1 MKNSRDKIKNYVL
14 KTEGQWKA
22 LPAKRQRLFTKLF
35 FTGYAVLTI
44 MVLISI
50 WISTANKSN
59 TMFIGHISTISDQNA
74 VKKIAKDTINN
85 STNKK

>member
-14 KTEGQWKA
+14 KTEGRWKA
-22 LPAKRQRLFTKLF
+22 LPAKQQRLFTMIF
-35 FTGYAVLTI
+35 FTGYIVLTI

-50 WISTANKSN
+50 WMSTANKSN
-59 TMFIGHISTISDQNA
+59 KMFISHISTVSDQNA